1 VASVVDVAGVVGA
14 AGVVGVVGAADAG
27 DYTTAALM
35 WATSTVTRRAALPC
49 CWCAVLCAPVPA
61 NDNGDAGRVEAAR

>member
-1 VASVVDVAGVVGA
+1 VASVVDVASAVGA
-14 AGVVGVVGAADAG
+14 AGVVGAAGAG
-27 DYTTAALM
+27 DYTTAAPM